1 MGVTQARQTTFS
13 GVNLARTYEES
24 AMKKG
29 VKCSAG
35 MIGGIILGIFT
46 GIGVVEIAAAHGIA
60 GVWCYTLGFLG
71 GGMSGLPACLD

>member
-1 MGVTQARQTTFS
+1 
-13 GVNLARTYEES
+13 
-24 AMKKG
+24 MKKG

-46 GIGVVEIAAAHGIA
+46 GIGVVEVATAHGIA
-60 GVWCYTLGFLG
+60 GAWCYTLGFLG